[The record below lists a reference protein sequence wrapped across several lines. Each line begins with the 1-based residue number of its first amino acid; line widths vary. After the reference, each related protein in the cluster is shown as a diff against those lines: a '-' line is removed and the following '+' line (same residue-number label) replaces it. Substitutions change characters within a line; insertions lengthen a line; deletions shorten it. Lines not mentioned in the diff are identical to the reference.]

1 MNYQEDIARILN
13 QICSNGNE
21 NKCHIPKCC
30 CKNCCCPSAIIGPPG
45 EKGATGAPGEK
56 GSTGAPGEK
65 GATGTADTITVR
77 NTITGNPDTKASVTD
92 VTGSPN
98 HVLDF
103 VIPRGATGAPGE
115 KGATGA
121 PGEKGATGATGPPG
135 RCCCRGEMLRNGSM
149 ESFDKTVPIQWY
161 TAAPSLISRTTD
173 DGEVHTG
180 DSAVKLKNGAVLTQ
194 RIALT
199 DGGCHI
205 LSFFALASGTRTG
218 VTAKLDF
225 LDGKGN
231 RIAGTVV
238 RAAPKKLPAKPHH
251 FGMYQGVGVAPETA
265 VFAEV
270 CFTAETGADE
280 YLILDDI
287 SLLGL

>member
-45 EKGATGAPGEK
+45 EKGA
-56 GSTGAPGEK
+56 TGAPGEK

-161 TAAPSLISRTTD
+161 TTVPSLISRTTA

-205 LSFFALASGTRTG
+205 LSFYAMASGTRTG
-218 VTAKLDF
+218 VTAELKF

-231 RIAGTVV
+231 QIAGTVV
-238 RAAPKKLPAKPHH
+238 RAAPKKLPTKPYQ
-251 FGMYQGVGVAPETA
+251 FGMYQSVGVAPETA
-265 VFAEV
+265 AFAEV
-270 CFTAETGADE
+270 RFTAEAGADE